1 MQKFVLI
8 VLLLINLSSAT
19 RADDVSDFQIEGM
32 SIGDSALDYFSKD
45 DISNS
50 NIYNHKIK
58 FSSYN
63 IYKHRSFKIYDAI
76 SFSFK
81 KNDKTFKMYEVSG
94 VVYYKGKDMK
104 ECFKKVDEIANEIAE
119 LFSNAIRN
127 DYTNK
132 HAADKTGKSISKVVD
147 FNFFSGESVRI
158 FCVDWS
164 KKMEKDLNYWDELK
178 VSINSKEFSDFI
190 SSPEYLN

>member
-19 RADDVSDFQIEGM
+19 RADNVSDFQIEGM

-94 VVYYKGKDMK
+94 VVYYKGKNMK
-104 ECFKKVDEIANEIAE
+104 ECFKKVDEIANEIEE
-119 LFSNAIRN
+119 LFSNAKRN
-127 DYTNK
+127 DYTSK

-147 FNFFSGESVRI
+147 FNFISGESVRI